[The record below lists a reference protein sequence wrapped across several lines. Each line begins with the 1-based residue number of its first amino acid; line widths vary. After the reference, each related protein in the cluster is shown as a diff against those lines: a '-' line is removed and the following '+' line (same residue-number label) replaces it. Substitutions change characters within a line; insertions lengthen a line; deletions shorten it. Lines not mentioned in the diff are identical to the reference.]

1 MIFNL
6 PNMITIARIFLVP
19 VFLVIFWSPSP
30 NHVLLGMVVLG
41 IAGITDMIDGY
52 VARKYNLITPL
63 GKILDP
69 AADKLIVITV
79 MTSLFSV
86 GKFPLWLVGL
96 ILAKELVIAVG
107 GSFLV
112 LKEKIE
118 IGASIYGKAATI
130 SIYLA
135 LFFYAFE
142 IRGSTIIS
150 VIAGFASVLA
160 LVNYINSFIRRR
172 VC

>member
-19 VFLVIFWSPSP
+19 VFLAIFWSPSP
-30 NHVLLGMVVLG
+30 NHVLLGMGVLG

-79 MTSLFSV
+79 MTSLFLV

-96 ILAKELVIAVG
+96 ILAKELVIALG

-150 VIAGFASVLA
+150 VIAGFVSVLA

-172 VC
+172 VY